1 MPKEFGERCKAPKAD
16 DATHW
21 LATLAIAFQGVE
33 DLKTNLAKTLIVGTE
48 VKTREMIVTHVE
60 ADLENTP

>member
-1 MPKEFGERCKAPKAD
+1 
-16 DATHW
+16 
-21 LATLAIAFQGVE
+21 
-33 DLKTNLAKTLIVGTE
+33 LKTNLAKTLIVGTE